1 MMKKHFRLH
10 IPVAY
15 YSPVTTFPPA
25 WPRQQVSSS
34 STEANDW
41 FCFWFG
47 TSFSSM
53 LHSVKPCLLAAW
65 LVRFYSLLV
74 YWLICWVV
82 WFITVV
88 FVVNWLVGQFFLVGV
103 VTSSGFWFVGWEI
116 SWFVCWQVSF
126 FLLVVFWLA
135 G

>member
-1 MMKKHFRLH
+1 
-10 IPVAY
+10 
-15 YSPVTTFPPA
+15 
-25 WPRQQVSSS
+25 
-34 STEANDW
+34 
-41 FCFWFG
+41 
-47 TSFSSM
+47 M
-53 LHSVKPCLLAAW
+53 LHSVEPCLLADW

-74 YWLICWVV
+74 YWLICWLV

-116 SWFVCWQVSF
+116 SWFVCCLVSF

>member
-34 STEANDW
+34 SSEANDW
-41 FCFWFG
+41 FYFWFG
-47 TSFSSM
+47 TSSSSM
-53 LHSVKPCLLAAW
+53 LHSVEPCLLAGW
-65 LVRFYSLLV
+65 SVRFYSLLV
-74 YWLICWVV
+74 HWLVIVFVFLLVCWLL
-82 WFITVV
+82 WIITVV
-88 FVVNWLVGQFFLVGV
+88 
-103 VTSSGFWFVGWEI
+103 SSLGFWFVGWQI
-116 SWFVCWQVSF
+116 SWSVCLLVGWLVSF
-126 FLLVVFWLA
+126 FWLFFWLA